1 MRFAIIT
8 DTHFAIPGT
17 VPDGVWWYKVPHSMD
32 ERRYASIK
40 RSLKSLS
47 PDFIAVC
54 GDFTADCRRESFL
67 LGKGIMDSIGC
78 EWRTAV
84 GNHDTNW
91 PGVREEISS
100 LYSLPDKINYY
111 SHDISI
117 EKHVL
122 HFIFLDLCQNLWRD
136 GSIRPHVDQEAYDDG
151 DILKFA
157 IDDKQLEW
165 FDKDLTENRHKINI
179 VITHTPVYYR
189 DSVYVGT
196 LPKAKEPF
204 NDMTS
209 LNLLN
214 PELEAVSEKKLKE
227 VINKHKDI
235 ITAVFSG
242 HTHINEVIYAKGIPF
257 CTTAALRECPFEFR
271 MAEVTDRSLD
281 ITMHKLDD
289 ESIYEASYER
299 WRGNEWIF
307 GKPEDRE
314 LSIQLKPENLLHN
327 LQFNKPSSLPSP

>member
-1 MRFAIIT
+1 MRFAVIS
-8 DTHFAIPGT
+8 DTHFVVPGT
-17 VPDGVWWYKVPHSMD
+17 MPDGVWWYKVPHSMD
-32 ERRYASIK
+32 EKRYASIV
-40 RSLKSLS
+40 RSLKARD
-47 PDFIAVC
+47 PDFIAAC
-54 GDFTADCRRESFL
+54 GDFTGDCKRESFL
-67 LGKGIMDSIGC
+67 LGKKIMDSTGID
-78 EWRTAV
+78 WRTAV

-100 LYSLPDKINYY
+100 LYSLPDKVNYY
-111 SHDISI
+111 SYDISDGRHI
-117 EKHVL
+117 L

-136 GSIRPHVDQEAYDDG
+136 GGIRPHVDQEAYNDG

-165 FDKDLTENRHKINI
+165 FDKDLIENRYKTNI
-179 VITHTPVYYR
+179 IITHTPVYYR
-189 DSVYVGT
+189 DSVYIGT

-214 PELEAVSEKKLKE
+214 PELEAVSEQKLKE
-227 VINKHKDI
+227 VIKRHKNS

-242 HTHINEVIYAKGIPF
+242 HTHINEVIYANDIPF
-257 CTTAALRECPFEFR
+257 CTTASLRECPFEFR
-271 MAEVTDRSLD
+271 MAEIKDNTLD

-289 ESIYEASYER
+289 ESFYSASYEK

-307 GKPEDRE
+307 GKPADR
-314 LSIQLKPENLLHN
+314 K
-327 LQFNKPSSLPSP
+327 SSLCLKQLDHD